1 MADTVSAWVAGIT
14 VVLLVVGCVAALLL
28 GRNRARPADAPPAD
42 LAPALAEVAAAREEE
57 REVLSYDLHD
67 GLSQYV
73 LAAQM
78 HLDTFVALRSEKV
91 ERAEQE
97 LDHARLR
104 LREAAREVH
113 RIISMLSLRVSSEI
127 SLSEAVRQYVGQ
139 LCETQAW
146 QCEVDD
152 QLNGR
157 RFASAVEAMVFRV
170 VQEALANSAKHAQTD
185 RIEVSLTE
193 NAGLLVATV
202 RDWGIGFVPEEMQWN
217 TRSVGLRSM
226 CSRARLLGGSCS
238 IESSPGMGASVTIR
252 VPCAPEGSDDHAL

>member
-1 MADTVSAWVAGIT
+1 MADSVSAGLVGI
-14 VVLLVVGCVAALLL
+14 AALLL
-28 GRNRARPADAPPAD
+28 AVGCAGLLFLARNRARPADAPPAD
-42 LAPALAEVAAAREEE
+42 LAPAASEVAAAREEE

-78 HLDTFVALRSEKV
+78 HLDTFVALRSEKA

-97 LDHARLR
+97 LEHARLR

-127 SLSEAVRQYVGQ
+127 SLSEAVRQYASK
-139 LCETQAW
+139 LCETQGW
-146 QCEVDD
+146 ECELDD
-152 QLNGR
+152 QLGER

-170 VQEALANSAKHAQTD
+170 VQEALANTAKHAQTD
-185 RIEVSLTE
+185 RIEVSLRESGGFLT
-193 NAGLLVATV
+193 ATV

-226 CSRARLLGGSCS
+226 CSRARLLGGSCD
-238 IESSPGMGASVTIR
+238 IESSPGTGASVTIR
-252 VPCAPEGSDDHAL
+252 VPCADEGSGDHAL